1 MDFGCEVHTAGEYAL
16 VGPEEQ
22 ALHGCGIISSNIFCG
37 LKVKVKIKAQ
47 ESMVFMVPI
56 PVPDLEFTV
65 VTVEWPLF
73 PHGGRDAGN
82 DLEKSFSNTLVTLE
96 AALMPFLP

>member
-1 MDFGCEVHTAGEYAL
+1 M
-16 VGPEEQ
+16 GPEEQ
-22 ALHGCGIISSNIFCG
+22 ALHGCGISRSNIFCG

-47 ESMVFMVPI
+47 EGMVFMVLI
-56 PVPDLEFTV
+56 PVPDLEFTA

-73 PHGGRDAGN
+73 PHGGRDVDS
-82 DLEKSFSNTLVTLE
+82 DLEKSFSDTLVTLE

>member
-1 MDFGCEVHTAGEYAL
+1 
-16 VGPEEQ
+16 
-22 ALHGCGIISSNIFCG
+22 
-37 LKVKVKIKAQ
+37 
-47 ESMVFMVPI
+47 MVFMVPI
-56 PVPDLEFTV
+56 PVPDLGFTA